1 MDDSLK
7 KKNTRKKNP
16 VPDRKSLAPDKGM
29 LLRVF
34 AILGLVCL
42 AVLPYLLYQLAKVQ
56 ILDHET
62 WQSRAIRQQTRSVTL
77 LPVRGVIYDANM
89 NEVAVSTVV
98 EHICFAPANMRRDY
112 DTVKS
117 AETKE
122 KWQKEDEEK
131 IEAIC
136 HELAE
141 VLDLDYDLLMAKAAK
156 KDSYYQ
162 VVARNVDKSKTDV
175 IRAFISENKIR
186 GVDFYPSSER
196 YYPYGGFASAI
207 IGFTNADGE
216 GTYGVERTYDPI
228 LSGQA
233 GRIISAKNRD
243 GEAMPFSY
251 EQYMDAEDGLGVVLT
266 VDHTV
271 QDILMKYLETA
282 TIDNDAAGATG
293 VVLNVKTG
301 AVVGMGSYPDFDLN
315 APRALSE
322 EQEAELALLPTEEQ
336 NTARLNMLYSAWRN
350 KAVSEAYE
358 PGSTFKTVTAAIA
371 LEGGTSKLS
380 DTYYCGGSTHVAGW
394 NIGCWKHAGHG
405 SLDFTGAVMGSCNVA
420 FIEIGRSIGAEGF
433 YRGVESFGLTSK
445 TGIDLPGE
453 SSGIFFNANTFGDS
467 AANLAVASFGQRFKI
482 TPIQLITA
490 VAGIANGGVE
500 MKPHVVAA
508 YTDAEGNV
516 TESMEPEI
524 LRQIVSK
531 ETSETLCRILERV
544 VSKGTGRNAY
554 VAGYRVGG
562 KTGTSEKN
570 AAGTEQDYI
579 ASFMGIAP
587 CDDPQYAVLVLIDEP
602 KGSLYQGGQI
612 TAPVVGRIFSEILPY
627 LGVEPIYTEEEL
639 ATLQVTVPKMTRLSQ
654 SDALARAKAA
664 GLDVEIVGTGDT
676 VTAQTPAYGSVISNR
691 TKVILYCG
699 ETAPEETGEVPS
711 VVGLS
716 YPSAVRRLEEAGF
729 YMHATGAVQTVAG
742 DSVRAK
748 KQSIEPGSTALKG
761 SVVTVEF
768 LDGNTYETGE

>member
-1 MDDSLK
+1 MDESRK
-7 KKNTRKKNP
+7 KKTGKANP
-16 VPDRKSLAPDKGM
+16 VPDRKSLAPDRGM

-42 AVLPYLLYQLAKVQ
+42 IALPYLIYQLSKVQ
-56 ILDHET
+56 ILDHEE
-62 WQSRAIRQQTRSVTL
+62 WQSRAIRQQTRSISL

-98 EHICFAPANMRRDY
+98 EHICFAPANMRRD
-112 DTVKS
+112 TSTIKS
-117 AETKE
+117 EETRE
-122 KWQKEDEEK
+122 KTIREDEEK
-131 IEAIC
+131 ISLIC
-136 HELAE
+136 RELSE
-141 VLDLDYDLLMAKAAK
+141 VLDLDYDLLMTKAAK

-175 IRAFISENKIR
+175 IRAFISENGIR

-196 YYPYGGFASAI
+196 YYPYGSFASAI
-207 IGFTNADGE
+207 IGFTNVDGE
-216 GTYGVERTYDPI
+216 GTYGVERTYDMI

-233 GRIISAKNRD
+233 GRVISAKNRD

-266 VDHTV
+266 IDHTV

-282 TIDNDAAGATG
+282 TADNMAAGATG
-293 VVLNVKTG
+293 IVLNVKTG
-301 AVVGMGSYPDFDLN
+301 AVVGMGSYPDYDLN
-315 APRALSE
+315 SPRTLSE
-322 EQEAELALLPTEEQ
+322 EDEAEIALLPTEEQ
-336 NTARLNMLYSAWRN
+336 STARLNKLYAAWRN

-380 DTYYCGGSTHVAGW
+380 DSYYCGGSTHVAGW
-394 NIGCWKHAGHG
+394 DIGCWKHAGHG

-420 FIEIGRSIGAEGF
+420 FIEIGRKIGAEGF
-433 YRGVESFGLTSK
+433 FRGVESFGLTSK

-453 SSGIFFNANTFGDS
+453 SSGVFFNEKTFGDS

-508 YTDAEGNV
+508 YTDAEGNI
-516 TESMEPEI
+516 TESMEPET
-524 LRQIVSK
+524 LRQIVSA
-531 ETSETLCRILERV
+531 ETSSTLCSILERV

-570 AAGTEQDYI
+570 AAGSEQDYI

-602 KGSLYQGGQI
+602 KGDLYQGGQI
-612 TAPVVGRIFSEILPY
+612 AAPVVGRIFSEILPY
-627 LGVEPIYTEEEL
+627 LGVTPVYTREEL
-639 ATLQVTVPKMTRLSQ
+639 STLQVTVPKMTRISQ
-654 SDALARAKAA
+654 TDAVARAKEA
-664 GLDVEIVGTGDT
+664 GLDVEIVGTGST
-676 VTAQTPAYGSVISNR
+676 VTAQIPAYGSIISNR

-699 ETAPEETGEVPS
+699 EAVPEETAEVPS
-711 VVGLS
+711 VIGLS
-716 YPSAVRRLEEAGF
+716 YTSAVKKLEEAGF
-729 YMHATGAVQTVAG
+729 YMHATGTVQAVVG

-748 KQSIEPGSTALKG
+748 KQSIEPHTEALKG
-761 SVVTVEF
+761 SVITVEF

>member
-1 MDDSLK
+1 MDENQK
-7 KKNTRKKNP
+7 RKTGKKNP
-16 VPDRKSLAPDKGM
+16 APDRKSLAPDRGM

-34 AILGLVCL
+34 AVLGLVCL
-42 AVLPYLLYQLAKVQ
+42 VALPYLIYQLAKVQ
-56 ILDHET
+56 ILEHES

-89 NEVAVSTVV
+89 NEVAVSTVT

-112 DTVKS
+112 ANVKS
-117 AETKE
+117 AETRE
-122 KWQKEDEEK
+122 KMVREDEEK
-131 IEAIC
+131 ISMIC
-136 HELAE
+136 RELSE

-156 KDSYYQ
+156 SDTYYQ
-162 VVARNVDKSKTDV
+162 VVARNVEKDKTDV
-175 IRAFISENKIR
+175 IRAFISENKIS
-186 GVDFYPSSER
+186 GVDFYPSSVR
-196 YYPYGGFASAI
+196 DYPYGSFGSAV

-233 GRIISAKNRD
+233 GRIISARNSA

-251 EQYMDAEDGLGVVLT
+251 EQYLDAEDGHGVVLT
-266 VDHTV
+266 LDHTV
-271 QDILMKYLETA
+271 QDVLMKYLETA
-282 TIDNDAAGATG
+282 AIDNDAAGATG

-301 AVVGMGSYPDFDLN
+301 AVIGMGSYPDYDLN
-315 APRALSE
+315 SPRSLSE
-322 EQEAELALLPTEEQ
+322 EDEAEIALLPTEEQ
-336 NTARLNMLYSAWRN
+336 NEARLTKLYESWRN

-371 LEGGTSKLS
+371 LEGGTSRLS
-380 DTYYCGGSTHVAGW
+380 DTYYCGGSIHVAGW

-420 FIEIGRSIGAEGF
+420 FIQIGQSIGAANF

-453 SSGIFFNANTFGDS
+453 SSGIFFNESTFGDS
-467 AANLAVASFGQRFKI
+467 ASNLAVASFGQRFKI

-490 VAGIANGGVE
+490 VAGIANGGME
-500 MKPHVVAA
+500 MKPHVAAA
-508 YTDAEGNV
+508 YTDGEGNV
-516 TESMEPEI
+516 TESVEPEV

-531 ETSETLCRILERV
+531 ETSSTLCSILEKV

-587 CDDPQYAVLVLIDEP
+587 CDDPAYAVLILIDEP

-612 TAPVVGRIFSEILPY
+612 AAPVVGRVFGEILPY
-627 LGVEPIYTEEEL
+627 LGVEPVYTKEEL
-639 ATLQVTVPKMTRLSQ
+639 STLQVTVPKVTRMSQ
-654 SDALARAKAA
+654 SDALARVKAA
-664 GLDVEIVGTGDT
+664 GLDAEIVGEGGY
-676 VTAQTPAYGSVISNR
+676 VTSQLPAYGSIISNR
-691 TKVILYCG
+691 TKVVLYCG
-699 ETAPEETGEVPS
+699 EEVPEETAEVPS
-711 VVGLS
+711 VIGLS
-716 YPSAVRRLEEAGF
+716 YPAAVKRLEDAGF
-729 YMHATGAVQTVAG
+729 YMHATGTVQTVVG

-748 KQSIEPGSTALKG
+748 RQSAEPGSMALKG
-761 SVVTVEF
+761 SVITVEF